1 MDYSIINYE
10 EKYKNQVIELILD
23 IQKNEGIEVGLSKQA
38 DLNAIS
44 EFYQKGK
51 GNFWIAIE
59 DDIVLGTI
67 GLIALNEEIG
77 VIRKMFV
84 NKKYRGSGLSSD
96 LMNNIMIHA
105 KEKELKEIYLG
116 TIDIYK
122 AAQKFYSKHGFQ
134 RIDKKE
140 LPEVFPL
147 MNVDNV
153 FFRIQL

>member
-10 EKYKNQVIELILD
+10 EKYRDQVIDLILD

-44 EFYQKGK
+44 EFYQKDK
-51 GNFWIAIE
+51 GNFWVAIE
-59 DDIVLGTI
+59 DNNVIATI

-84 NKKYRGSGLSSD
+84 NKKYRGSGLSSN
-96 LMNNIMIHA
+96 LMNKLINHA
-105 KEKELKEIYLG
+105 RENGLHEIYLG

-122 AAQKFYSKHGFQ
+122 AAQKFYTKHGFQ
-134 RIDKKE
+134 KIEKKE

-147 MNVDNV
+147 MSVDNV
-153 FFRIQL
+153 FFRIQI